1 VKPVEV
7 VCFFLETGE
16 RVERVVWLIGKRVV
30 QLLRYDGNNKNV
42 IVGVDH
48 HIKQLPLN
56 KVNTWI
62 RARL

>member
-1 VKPVEV
+1 MRLIDVTS
-7 VCFFLETGE
+7 FFLTSGE

-30 QLLRYDGNNKNV
+30 QLLRYDGNNTNV
-42 IVGVDH
+42 IASVDNH
-48 HIKQLPLN
+48 VKQLPLN

>member
-1 VKPVEV
+1 MKPIEV

-30 QLLRYDGNNKNV
+30 QLLRYDGNNSNV
-42 IVGVDH
+42 IASVDNRVA
-48 HIKQLPLN
+48 QLPLSR
-56 KVNTWI
+56 VNAWI